1 MTAATANRLEGPESG
16 QEEGTALPD
25 RLPAACIQGSPSRS
39 LIPTAANCSIHGG

>member
-25 RLPAACIQGSPSRS
+25 QLPAACIQGSPSRS
-39 LIPTAANCSIHGG
+39 LIPMAANCSIHGG